1 MFGGFDVAAT
11 GRARFEDEIYR
22 LTNEV
27 SNWLFVPLIQALCS
41 TLPLINACIYVC
53 MCVCVSVF
61 QGLIRTSL
69 CCWLHCCVLALF
81 VWSTEMQ

>member
-27 SNWLFVPLIQALCS
+27 SKWLFVPQIQALCS
-41 TLPLINACIYVC
+41 TLPLINACI
-53 MCVCVSVF
+53 CVCVCVCVRTCMRACVRACVIKPFSVP
-61 QGLIRTSL
+61 
-69 CCWLHCCVLALF
+69 
-81 VWSTEMQ
+81 

>member
-27 SNWLFVPLIQALCS
+27 SNWLFVPQIQALCS

-53 MCVCVSVF
+53 VCVCVCQFS
-61 QGLIRTSL
+61 R
-69 CCWLHCCVLALF
+69 A
-81 VWSTEMQ
+81 